1 MRILFLL
8 SSLETGGA
16 ERVGANLCSE
26 WVAHGHVVT
35 LMPTFRH
42 ATRISVFPI
51 DPRVRI
57 LPIAE
62 ICDGSVGWLSKIAA
76 LRREIRVGEYDVVC
90 SFLTNVNVLALVA
103 AWGTGC
109 PVVVSERTYPPAF
122 DCGRVLSLARRVLYP
137 RAAMVVMQTMDG
149 LTWLNRTI
157 PRALGTVLPNP
168 LRYPLPNHPPHC
180 EIADVVTP
188 DRRVLLAVGRLSE
201 EKRFGWLISQF
212 AAVAGAHPEWS
223 LVILGSGP
231 EEETLAQIVCRSGL
245 GHCVK
250 MPGMTGNLDEWYR
263 RAEAFVSV
271 SRFEGYPN
279 AIAEAVGYGLPSLAV
294 DCLTGPSELIV
305 DGENGILLALN
316 ASDAQLSDGL
326 AKVMATRFPQS
337 EAHARSLRGRLAL
350 PAVAQRWLE
359 LFRSA
364 VQKETAR

>member
-26 WVAHGHVVT
+26 WAADGHAVT
-35 LMPTFRH
+35 MMPTFRH
-42 ATRISVFPI
+42 ATALSAFPV

-57 LPIAE
+57 LPIAD
-62 ICDGSVGWLSKIAA
+62 ICDGTVGWLPKVAA
-76 LRREIRVGEYDVVC
+76 LRREIRFGAYDVVC

-103 AWGTGC
+103 AIGTGC

-122 DCGRVLSLARRVLYP
+122 NCGRILSLARRMLYP
-137 RAAMVVMQTMDG
+137 RAAMVVMQTKDG
-149 LTWLNRTI
+149 LSWLSQAV
-157 PRALGTVLPNP
+157 PRARGAVLPNP
-168 LRYPLPNHPPHC
+168 LRYPLPNHQPCH
-180 EIADVVTP
+180 EVADVVTP

-212 AAVAGAHPEWS
+212 ANVAAAHPEWS
-223 LVILGSGP
+223 LVILGGGP
-231 EEETLAQIVCRSGL
+231 EEEDLAQIVRRYGL
-245 GHCVK
+245 GNCIK
-250 MPGMTGNLDEWYR
+250 LAGMTGNLDDWYR
-263 RAEAFVSV
+263 RADAFVSV

-305 DGENGILLALN
+305 DGENGILLPSN

-326 AKVMATRFPQS
+326 AKLMTTPLPKS
-337 EAHARSLRGRLAL
+337 EDHARSLQRRLAL
-350 PAVAQRWLE
+350 PTVAEQWLGVFQAAVHE
-359 LFRSA
+359 KA
-364 VQKETAR
+364 VQ